1 MQCTPSRHGGEF
13 LFHLLIDVS
22 GGTGTWVR
30 PGSGPGTSGDQSVSI
45 RVNGRD
51 VVVSR
56 VFVPNNQPGVQQTA
70 TMRAQFDGA
79 TTISGGGPEHNG
91 GGRTC
96 QILLT
101 RP

>member
-1 MQCTPSRHGGEF
+1 M
-13 LFHLLIDVS
+13 LFHLLINVV

-30 PGSGPGTSGDQSVSI
+30 PGSGPGTGGVQSVSI

-56 VFVPNNQPGVQQTA
+56 AYVPANQAGVQQTA

-79 TTISGGGPEHNG
+79 ATISGGGPEHNS

-96 QILLT
+96 QIVLT
-101 RP
+101 RS